1 MTHSFLP
8 NFSRLV
14 LGAAEEAGMKAA
26 RTPLHPDE
34 MRKGPFYNGFVGCVP
49 AGSYNAFAGSP
60 QI

>member
-1 MTHSFLP
+1 
-8 NFSRLV
+8 
-14 LGAAEEAGMKAA
+14 MKAA

-49 AGSYNAFAGSP
+49 AGSYNAFAGSS